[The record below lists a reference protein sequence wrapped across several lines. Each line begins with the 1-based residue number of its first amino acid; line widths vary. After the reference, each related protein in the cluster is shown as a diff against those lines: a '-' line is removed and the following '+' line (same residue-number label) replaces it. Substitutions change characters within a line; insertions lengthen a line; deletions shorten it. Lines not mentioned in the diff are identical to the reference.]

1 MAEKKTKK
9 TEQAQAP
16 EVEQVQAVEEEQ
28 VQAPEV
34 EDEPEMVK
42 VVVKT
47 RFKDKECGKKL
58 RRVGEAFEVTKARYE
73 EIVAAGEAKGVT
85 YVAPEAE

>member
-1 MAEKKTKK
+1 MAKAVKEK
-9 TEQAQAP
+9 AA
-16 EVEQVQAVEEEQ
+16 EVEQVQAPEEDQAQAAEVEQ
-28 VQAPEV
+28 VP

-58 RRVGEAFEVTKARYE
+58 RRVGEVFEVTKARYE
-73 EIVAAGEAKGVT
+73 EIVAAGKDKGVT